1 MYVRVAVPVCVGVFG
16 AVTDGLAVIVREGV
30 LEALAVLEGV
40 IVLESVSAAVWE
52 AVVVVVEV

>member
-1 MYVRVAVPVCVGVFG
+1 MPVCVGVFG
-16 AVTDGLAVIVREGV
+16 AVTDGLAVIVRDGV